1 MTGTA
6 TTTRP
11 GRARRGPGW
20 VPNQHGAWAMLTSPL
35 LVGVLASGFA
45 WVQLPLAAF
54 WFAGYFAFFA
64 TSLWLK
70 ARRRAKWFPPVR
82 AYAVLT
88 ALLGGLVLVMEPA
101 LARWAPLFLPPLAIG
116 LYAAAHRR
124 ERALLSCLATTA
136 GSALMTVVAYDAGPA
151 LDLSSAWLL
160 ALVQFLYFAGTVFYV
175 KTVIRER
182 DNVAFRWLSGGFH
195 TVALVSVAVVFGLVE
210 TSSLAWPLELVFAA
224 LLARAILVPPH
235 RPTPKQ
241 VGIGEIAAT
250 VAVAATSL
258 LAVTH
263 T

>member
-1 MTGTA
+1 
-6 TTTRP
+6 
-11 GRARRGPGW
+11 
-20 VPNQHGAWAMLTSPL
+20 MLASPL
-35 LVGVLASGFA
+35 LVGVLASGVG

-88 ALLGGLVLVMEPA
+88 AALGAVVLVMQPG
-101 LARWAPLFLPPLAIG
+101 LARWAPLFALPLGIG
-116 LYAAAHRR
+116 LFAAAHRQD
-124 ERALLSCLATTA
+124 RALLSGLATTA
-136 GSALMTVVAYDAGPA
+136 GSALMTVVAYDAGPGS
-151 LDLSSAWLL
+151 DLTRAWLL

-182 DNVAFRWLSGGFH
+182 DNPEFRVLSGGFH
-195 TVALVSVAVVFGLVE
+195 ALALVVVAAVFGLVANDG
-210 TSSLAWPLELVFAA
+210 TAWPLLVVFALLLVRA
-224 LLARAILVPPH
+224 LVVPPY

-241 VGIGEIAAT
+241 VGIAEIAAT

-258 LAVTH
+258 LV
-263 T
+263 